1 MIPGETS
8 ENHAAAAWIAGT
20 LNAAQRQEFEAHL
33 ATCPQCQEQCG
44 AMITRTM
51 RQLQEPPPAAAAAQP
66 EVAPDKSSSAVGRN
80 VLIAL
85 CAALVLIAGFALG
98 WWAWQIAHR

>member
-20 LNAAQRQEFEAHL
+20 MNAAQRQEFEAHL

-51 RQLQEPPPAAAAAQP
+51 RQLQEPPAAVPAQAEVTP
-66 EVAPDKSSSAVGRN
+66 EKSGGTITRN
-80 VLIAL
+80 LLIAL

-98 WWAWQIAHR
+98 WWAWQLAHR